1 MGVPGWLLNIVMG
14 FLSDRVMLVRF
25 KGETTGRK
33 PLPGE
38 GPQGTLLGLLLFL
51 IMINDCGFEENQ
63 GNIGDAITK
72 RKKKFN
78 SPTLHTKYVDDL
90 TLLEAMNLKEVLV
103 PNQDRPLPDP
113 YHARLGLKL
122 DEHKSK
128 VYDQIRNTEAYAT
141 ENDMKLNVAKCKFML
156 FNPTHNYDFI
166 PQLQIQG
173 IDIETM
179 EELKLLG
186 LVLTNYLKWHANTE
200 AMVKKAY
207 SRLWMI
213 RRLKKHGA
221 NLIDL
226 KEIFLRQIRSILK
239 CGVPGTLDLLKVKPL
254 K

>member
-1 MGVPGWLLNIVMG
+1 MY
-14 FLSDRVMLVRF
+14 
-25 KGETTGRK
+25 KGETTGSK
-33 PLPGE
+33 PLPGG

-51 IMINDCGFEENQ
+51 IMINDCGFEDNEVK
-63 GNIGDAITK
+63 IGDTITQ

-90 TLLEAMNLKEVLV
+90 TVLEALNLKEVLV

-156 FNPTHNYDFI
+156 FNPTHIYDFI

-173 IDIETM
+173 TNIETM
-179 EELKLLG
+179 EEMKLLG
-186 LVLTNYLKWHANTE
+186 LTLTNDLKWHANTE

-221 NLIDL
+221 NLTDL
-226 KEIFLRQIRSILK
+226 FS
-239 CGVPGTLDLLKVKPL
+239 
-254 K
+254 